1 MKLLMGIFKEW
12 SFSPEL
18 PFSAGIIKLYYTDF
32 LGPLINLAVQSD
44 FEGSIHNAEGTE
56 TEGKKTKLSSCSTN
70 RDAMRL

>member
-56 TEGKKTKLSSCSTN
+56 TE
-70 RDAMRL
+70 